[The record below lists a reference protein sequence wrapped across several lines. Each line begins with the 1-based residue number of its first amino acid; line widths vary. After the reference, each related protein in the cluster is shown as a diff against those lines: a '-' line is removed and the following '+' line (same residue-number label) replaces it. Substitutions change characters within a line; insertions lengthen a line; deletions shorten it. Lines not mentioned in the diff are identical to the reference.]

1 MAISGRVE
9 SRVNTI
15 YDWSSL
21 AIFAGLAVIF
31 LQRSVEPEASDRLI
45 DYLPPAI
52 GCAAANWA
60 GNHDH
65 PVIAVLILGAVV
77 AHIVLILKPFAT
89 R

>member
-1 MAISGRVE
+1 MQ
-9 SRVNTI
+9 TI
-15 YDWSSL
+15 YDWASL

-31 LQRSVEPEASDRLI
+31 LQRSVEPEQTDRLI

-52 GCAAANWA
+52 GCAVANWS

-65 PVIAVLILGAVV
+65 PIIAVLILIAVV
-77 AHIVLILKPFAT
+77 AHIVLILKPFGN